1 MNRVLLEGSYRH
13 WGARSISAAVTEGR
27 TTAVQVVDRAFAE
40 LESQDDYLRCFRR
53 TWPGRARARARA
65 VDRAVAAGARL
76 PLAGV
81 PLAIKASEGLRSVQV
96 RRLLNAGCV
105 PIGATSVP
113 RGTSWQTWGCTDRGH
128 TRNPWGPDWTPGG
141 SSAGSAA
148 AVAAGIVPMAT
159 GVDGAGSTRIPA
171 AWCGVVG
178 VKPTR
183 GRLPSRDVSQLA
195 IGGPI
200 ARSVADAATYLAVTL
215 ETDFG
220 AGIDSSEPARAVF
233 SADLGF
239 AHAEP
244 RTAAVAERAASSLSG
259 AGALHLRRA
268 AVRLTDPGEAW
279 LGLRRHAARL
289 SLPEGERLRGVND
302 AALDEVFADADLL
315 FTPTTPMPPH
325 GHSGPGDQMSVDL
338 TWAFNLSGHP
348 ALTVP
353 AGMDDT
359 GAPTGLQMIAARGR
373 ELRLIRM
380 AAVLERLQPWPL
392 APTVEGSAEVRRSA
406 RARR

>member
-1 MNRVLLEGSYRH
+1 MENSYRH
-13 WGARSISAAVTEGR
+13 WSARSISAAVADGR

-40 LESQDDYLRCFRR
+40 LESQDDHLRCFRR

-96 RRLLNAGCV
+96 RRLLEAGCV

-113 RGTSWQTWGCTDRGH
+113 RGTSWQTWGHTDRGH
-128 TRNPWGPDWTPGG
+128 TRNPRGPDWTPGG

-178 VKPTR
+178 IKPTR
-183 GRLPSRDVSQLA
+183 GRLPSRDGSGLA

-200 ARSVADAATYLAVTL
+200 ARSVADAATFLDVTL
-215 ETDFG
+215 GADAD
-220 AGIDSSEPARAVF
+220 AGIDSSASARAVF

-259 AGALHLRRA
+259 AGALHLRHA
-268 AVRLTDPGEAW
+268 GVRLTDPGQSW
-279 LGLRRHAARL
+279 LRLRQHAARL
-289 SLPEGERLRGVND
+289 SSSETERLRRVND
-302 AALDEVFADADLL
+302 AALDEIFADADLL
-315 FTPTTPMPPH
+315 LTPTTPMPPH
-325 GHSGPGDQMSVDL
+325 GHGGPGDRMSVEL

-353 AGMDDT
+353 AGADAT
-359 GAPTGLQMIAARGR
+359 GAPTGLQMIAAHGQ

-380 AAVLERLQPWPL
+380 AAVLERLRPWPL
-392 APTVEGSAEVRRSA
+392 TPSGEGSAEVRRSGWEG
-406 RARR
+406 